1 MNLTV
6 SRKWNEG
13 DNVPTVRANQT
24 EKGKRI
30 SMEIVKETA
39 YSEAYWQAYQQT
51 LDAGYD
57 IRVARAEAM
66 NAEKNAKAAARKAER
81 MRKKTEQAA
90 QNSQAKKAKKQM
102 QDTGEAFMPEKGAGA
117 LSRVKLFAE
126 VREGKTTQVDVIER
140 LQQVQE
146 QPLYHRAIPK
156 ELTPA
161 QKKYLLTMYHL
172 DSYIVKQV
180 DIAEQL
186 GVTKAST
193 HKVVHD
199 LIELGM
205 VERYDRCSIALSE
218 KGLFAAVN
226 LNDCYSAIVDDLL
239 RRLSPEQFRQQRQ
252 KALEVVLKMPVELV
266 QEILQN
272 MET

>member
-1 MNLTV
+1 
-6 SRKWNEG
+6 
-13 DNVPTVRANQT
+13 
-24 EKGKRI
+24 
-30 SMEIVKETA
+30 MEIVKEVART
-39 YSEAYWQAYQQT
+39 EAAHTEVYWQAYRQT

-57 IRVARAEAM
+57 VRVARAEAM

-90 QNSQAKKAKKQM
+90 QKSQAREQAQKQM
-102 QDTGEAFMPEKGAGA
+102 QDNSKAFVPEKGTGA
-117 LSRVKLFAE
+117 LARVKLFAE
-126 VREGKTTQVDVIER
+126 VREGKTTQDDVMKR
-140 LQQVQE
+140 LKQMQE
-146 QPLYHRAIPK
+146 QPLYHRTIPE
-156 ELTPA
+156 ELSPA

-172 DSYIVKQV
+172 DSNIVKQV

-199 LIELGM
+199 LMELGM
-205 VERYDRCSIALSE
+205 IERYDRCSIALSE

-226 LNDCYSAIVDDLL
+226 LHDCYSAIVDDLL

-252 KALEVVLKMPVELV
+252 KALEVVLKLPVELV
-266 QEILQN
+266 QEILQS
-272 MET
+272 MSKR